1 MELISD
7 LQGFLDGLPFI
18 AKAGIC
24 LLGIGL
30 VIFIARI
37 ILINPWKE
45 IVKTSKVSWDDELLP
60 PISKRV
66 NTFILVAGGQL
77 SALWLAKSEAD
88 YAQLQPYFGATY
100 IMIATSITSVST
112 KILMPVI
119 LEMFQKKKAVTVS
132 GGNPFLVIC
141 TRAAVYFIGT
151 YFALNELGIDM
162 LGLFASLTVISLI
175 LGIAMKE
182 TISNIANSFLL
193 AVDRP
198 FEVGD
203 RIEIEGNMGVVASIG
218 VLSTKL
224 LTRDEKLVIIPNNS
238 IVYSDIVN
246 HARGGGD
253 GLAKRKSL
261 IIDIGVSYDEDVDH
275 VKYVLLSLARDSPHC
290 LGKPEPK
297 VLVNELDE
305 FTKNFRLFSWVEN
318 YNEEY
323 IARDWLLRSIDE
335 NFKTEGINISYPTE
349 VEIDVKGSGKE
360 DSGKAE
366 RHKIARKEMDKEDK
380 RLLKDREN
388 ARKRLKELEEEI
400 LHANLSGEKVYD
412 LEFEAQ
418 VLESELSTFDREG

>member
-1 MELISD
+1 
-7 LQGFLDGLPFI
+7 
-18 AKAGIC
+18 
-24 LLGIGL
+24 
-30 VIFIARI
+30 
-37 ILINPWKE
+37 
-45 IVKTSKVSWDDELLP
+45 
-60 PISKRV
+60 
-66 NTFILVAGGQL
+66 
-77 SALWLAKSEAD
+77 
-88 YAQLQPYFGATY
+88 
-100 IMIATSITSVST
+100 
-112 KILMPVI
+112 
-119 LEMFQKKKAVTVS
+119 
-132 GGNPFLVIC
+132 
-141 TRAAVYFIGT
+141 
-151 YFALNELGIDM
+151 
-162 LGLFASLTVISLI
+162 
-175 LGIAMKE
+175 MKE

-261 IIDIGVSYDEDVDH
+261 IIDIGVSYNEDVDH

-349 VEIDVKGSGKE
+349 VEIDVKGSEKE

-366 RHKIARKEMDKEDK
+366 RQKIARKEMDKEDK

-388 ARKRLKELEEEI
+388 ARKRLKELGEEI